1 MSKNKRPFL
10 TFLVFLILST
20 ALWLLIKLSENYT
33 TQTMFRVVLKDVPA
47 DKWISSPE
55 QSVKLSMDI
64 DGFHTLKH
72 EMIREAKR
80 EVTLHLGEVPY
91 RLENGNTYS
100 FGSQYVAEKIAD
112 LLEINASDITMNEAR
127 IYFNMEPLKSKVVP
141 VRLHSD
147 IKTQRQ
153 YDVYGIPILE
163 PSSITVYGPE
173 EVIDTLKSVSTVLLS
188 KSNVGHEFTETVALD
203 LSEGKI
209 QSNTKSVKVSINVV
223 KFTETD
229 IKVPIST
236 PDSLKLRLFPEEM
249 TVKCLVAIKDYSSM
263 VPENFRV
270 EPDMEQLKAR
280 QPLLDLHLVNWPQ
293 HIQVLETSPEKVEY
307 IIVQ

>member
-1 MSKNKRPFL
+1 MSKNKRPIL

-33 TQTMFRVVLKDVPA
+33 TQTMFRVALSEVPA
-47 DKWISSPE
+47 DEWISSPE
-55 QSVKLSMDI
+55 QTIKLSMDI

-72 EMIREAKR
+72 EMIRESKR
-80 EVTLHLGEVPY
+80 EVTIPLSEVPY
-91 RLENGNTYS
+91 RLENGTTYT
-100 FGSQYVAEKIAD
+100 FGTQYVAEQIAD
-112 LLEINASDITMNEAR
+112 ILGINASDITMNESR
-127 IYFNMEPLKSKVVP
+127 VYFNMEPLKSKVVP
-141 VRLHSD
+141 VRLRSD

-163 PSSITVYGPE
+163 PSSITAYGPE
-173 EVIDTLKSVSTVLLS
+173 EVIDTLKSVSTVMLS
-188 KSNVGHEFTETVALD
+188 KNNADQDFSETVALD
-203 LSEGKI
+203 LPEGKI

-249 TVKCLVAIKDYSSM
+249 TVKCLVAIKDYASV

-270 EPDMEQLKAR
+270 EPDMEQLKTR
-280 QPLLDLHLVNWPQ
+280 QPLLDLHLVIWPQ
-293 HIQVLETSPEKVEY
+293 HIQVLETSPDKVEY
-307 IIVQ
+307 IIVE

>member
-1 MSKNKRPFL
+1 MSKNKRPIL

-33 TQTMFRVVLKDVPA
+33 TQTTFRVALNEVPA

-55 QSVKLSMDI
+55 QTIKLSMDI

-72 EMIREAKR
+72 EMIRESKR
-80 EVTLHLGEVPY
+80 EVTIPLSVVPY
-91 RLENGNTYS
+91 RLENGTTYS
-100 FGSQYVAEKIAD
+100 FGTQYVAEQIAD
-112 LLEINASDITMNEAR
+112 ILGINASDITMNESR
-127 IYFNMEPLKSKVVP
+127 VYFNMEPLKSKVVP
-141 VRLHSD
+141 VRLRSD

-163 PSSITVYGPE
+163 PSSITAYGPE
-173 EVIDTLKSVSTVLLS
+173 EVIDTLKSVSTVMLS
-188 KSNVGHEFTETVALD
+188 KNNADQDFSETVALD
-203 LSEGKI
+203 LPEGKI

-249 TVKCLVAIKDYSSM
+249 TVKCLVAIKDYASV

-270 EPDMEQLKAR
+270 EPDMEQLKTR
-280 QPLLDLHLVNWPQ
+280 QPLLDLHLVIWPQ
-293 HIQVLETSPEKVEY
+293 HIQVLETSPDKVEY
-307 IIVQ
+307 IIVE

>member
-1 MSKNKRPFL
+1 M
-10 TFLVFLILST
+10 VFLILST

-33 TQTMFRVVLKDVPA
+33 TQTTFRVALSEVPA

-55 QSVKLSMDI
+55 QTIKLSMDI

-72 EMIREAKR
+72 EMIRESKR
-80 EVTLHLGEVPY
+80 EVTIPLSEVPY
-91 RLENGNTYS
+91 RLENGTTYS
-100 FGSQYVAEKIAD
+100 FGTQYVAEQIAD
-112 LLEINASDITMNEAR
+112 ILGINASDITMNESR
-127 IYFNMEPLKSKVVP
+127 VYFNMEPLKSKVVP
-141 VRLHSD
+141 VRLRSD

-163 PSSITVYGPE
+163 PSSITAYGPE
-173 EVIDTLKSVSTVLLS
+173 EVIDTLKSVSTVMLS
-188 KSNVGHEFTETVALD
+188 KNNADQDFSETVALD
-203 LSEGKI
+203 LPEGII

-249 TVKCLVAIKDYSSM
+249 TVKCLVAIKDYASV

-270 EPDMEQLKAR
+270 EPDMEQLKTR
-280 QPLLDLHLVNWPQ
+280 QPLLDLHLVIWPQ
-293 HIQVLETSPEKVEY
+293 HIQVLETSPDKVEY
-307 IIVQ
+307 IIVE

>member
-1 MSKNKRPFL
+1 MSKNKRPIL

-33 TQTMFRVVLKDVPA
+33 TQTTFRVALSEVPA

-55 QSVKLSMDI
+55 QTIKLSMDI

-72 EMIREAKR
+72 EMIRESKR
-80 EVTLHLGEVPY
+80 EVTIPLSEVPY
-91 RLENGNTYS
+91 RLENGTTYS
-100 FGSQYVAEKIAD
+100 FGTQYVAEQIAD
-112 LLEINASDITMNEAR
+112 ILGINASDITMNESR
-127 IYFNMEPLKSKVVP
+127 VYFNMEPLKSKVVP
-141 VRLHSD
+141 VRLRSD

-163 PSSITVYGPE
+163 PSSITAYGPE
-173 EVIDTLKSVSTVLLS
+173 EVIDTLKSVSTVMLS
-188 KSNVGHEFTETVALD
+188 KNNADQDFSETVALD
-203 LSEGKI
+203 LPEGII

-249 TVKCLVAIKDYSSM
+249 TVKCLVAIKDYASV

-270 EPDMEQLKAR
+270 EPDMEQLKTR
-280 QPLLDLHLVNWPQ
+280 QPLLDLHLVIWPQ
-293 HIQVLETSPEKVEY
+293 HIQVLETSPDKVEY
-307 IIVQ
+307 IIVE

>member
-1 MSKNKRPFL
+1 MSKNKRPIL

-33 TQTMFRVVLKDVPA
+33 TQTTFRVALSEVPA

-55 QSVKLSMDI
+55 QTIKLSMDI

-72 EMIREAKR
+72 EMIRESKR
-80 EVTLHLGEVPY
+80 EVTIPLSEVPY
-91 RLENGNTYS
+91 RLENGTTYS
-100 FGSQYVAEKIAD
+100 FGTQYVAEQIAD
-112 LLEINASDITMNEAR
+112 ILGINASDITMNESR
-127 IYFNMEPLKSKVVP
+127 VYFNMEPLKSKVVP
-141 VRLHSD
+141 VRLRSD

-163 PSSITVYGPE
+163 PSSITAYGPE
-173 EVIDTLKSVSTVLLS
+173 EVIDTLKSVSTVMLS
-188 KSNVGHEFTETVALD
+188 KNNADQDFSETVALD
-203 LSEGKI
+203 LPEGKI

-249 TVKCLVAIKDYSSM
+249 TVKCLVAIKDYASV

-270 EPDMEQLKAR
+270 EPDMEQLKTR
-280 QPLLDLHLVNWPQ
+280 QPLLDLHLVIWPQ
-293 HIQVLETSPEKVEY
+293 HIQVLETSPDKVEY
-307 IIVQ
+307 IIVE

>member
-1 MSKNKRPFL
+1 MSKNKRPIL

-33 TQTMFRVVLKDVPA
+33 TQTTFRVALSEVPA

-55 QSVKLSMDI
+55 QTIKLSMDI

-72 EMIREAKR
+72 EMIRESKR
-80 EVTLHLGEVPY
+80 EVTIPLSEVPY
-91 RLENGNTYS
+91 RLENGTTYS
-100 FGSQYVAEKIAD
+100 FGTQYVAEQIAD
-112 LLEINASDITMNEAR
+112 ILGINASDITMNESR
-127 IYFNMEPLKSKVVP
+127 VYFNMEPLKSKVVP
-141 VRLHSD
+141 VRLRSD

-163 PSSITVYGPE
+163 PSSITAYGPE
-173 EVIDTLKSVSTVLLS
+173 EVIDTLKSVSTVMLS
-188 KSNVGHEFTETVALD
+188 KNNADQDFSETVALD
-203 LSEGKI
+203 LPEGKI
-209 QSNTKSVKVSINVV
+209 QSNTKSVKVSIKVV

-249 TVKCLVAIKDYSSM
+249 TVKCLVAIKDYASV

-270 EPDMEQLKAR
+270 EPDMEQLKTR
-280 QPLLDLHLVNWPQ
+280 QPLLDLHLVIWPQ
-293 HIQVLETSPEKVEY
+293 HIQVLETSPDKVEY
-307 IIVQ
+307 IIVE

>member
-1 MSKNKRPFL
+1 MSKNKRPIL

-33 TQTMFRVVLKDVPA
+33 TQTTFRVALSEVPA

-55 QSVKLSMDI
+55 QTIKLSMDI

-72 EMIREAKR
+72 EMIRESKR
-80 EVTLHLGEVPY
+80 EMTIPLSEVPY
-91 RLENGNTYS
+91 RLENGTTYS
-100 FGSQYVAEKIAD
+100 FGTQYVAEQIAD
-112 LLEINASDITMNEAR
+112 ILGINASDITMNESR
-127 IYFNMEPLKSKVVP
+127 VYFNMEPLKSKVVP
-141 VRLHSD
+141 VRLRSD

-163 PSSITVYGPE
+163 PSSITAYGPE
-173 EVIDTLKSVSTVLLS
+173 EVIDTLKSVSTVMLS
-188 KSNVGHEFTETVALD
+188 KNNADQDFSETVALD
-203 LSEGKI
+203 LPEGII

-249 TVKCLVAIKDYSSM
+249 TVKCLVAIKDYASV

-270 EPDMEQLKAR
+270 EPDMEQLKTR
-280 QPLLDLHLVNWPQ
+280 QPLLDLHLVIWPQ
-293 HIQVLETSPEKVEY
+293 HIQVLETSPDKVEY
-307 IIVQ
+307 IIVE

>member
-80 EVTLHLGEVPY
+80 EVTLPLSEVPY
-91 RLENGNTYS
+91 RLENGSTYS
-100 FGSQYVAEKIAD
+100 FGSQYVAEQIAD

-141 VRLHSD
+141 VRLRSD

-153 YDVYGIPILE
+153 HDVYGIPILE

-188 KSNVGHEFTETVALD
+188 KSNVGQEFTETVALD

-293 HIQVLETSPEKVEY
+293 HIQVLETSPDKVEY

>member
-47 DKWISSPE
+47 DKWITSPE

-80 EVTLHLGEVPY
+80 EVTLYLGEVPY
-91 RLENGNTYS
+91 RLENGSTYS
-100 FGSQYVAEKIAD
+100 FGSQYVAEQIAD

-141 VRLHSD
+141 VRLRSD

-153 YDVYGIPILE
+153 HDVYGIPILE

-188 KSNVGHEFTETVALD
+188 KSNVGQEFTETVALD
-203 LSEGKI
+203 LAEGKI
-209 QSNTKSVKVSINVV
+209 QANTKSVKVSINVV

-249 TVKCLVAIKDYSSM
+249 TVKCLVAIKDYPSM

-293 HIQVLETSPEKVEY
+293 QIQVLETNPEKVEY